1 MIRLSVTD
9 LESYRFWKDDE
20 DATPEDMI
28 RRLRRLD
35 PPTDQMEAGR
45 AFAKVMEHADPR
57 HELTVAECDGWTF
70 RFDGDWDLSL
80 PDLRELKVEQ
90 VFQTPSGPVTLVGKV
105 DGTVGVV
112 VRDQKLTQRW
122 DAEKY
127 LDSLQW
133 RAYLLMLAAT
143 AFIYDVF
150 VGRYRGR
157 EVTVTEYHPLL
168 FYAYPEMRQDV
179 ERAVCELAA
188 FVARYLPDLVL
199 RDAA

>member
-9 LESYRFWKDDE
+9 LESFRYYQDE
-20 DATPEDMI
+20 DEATLEDMI

-45 AFAKVMEHADPR
+45 AFAKLMEHAGPALD
-57 HELTVAECDGWTF
+57 VECVDGWTF

-90 VFQTPSGPVTLVGKV
+90 VFQTPSGPVTLVGMV
-105 DGTVGVV
+105 DGTTGRV
-112 VRDQKLTQRW
+112 VRDAKLTQRW
-122 DAEKY
+122 DAERY

-133 RAYLLMLAAT
+133 RSYLLMLEAPT
-143 AFIYDVF
+143 FIYDVF
-150 VGRYRGR
+150 VGRYKGK
-157 EVTVTEYHPLL
+157 EVTVTEYHPMT
-168 FYAYPEMRQDV
+168 FYAYPNMRQDV

-188 FVARYLPDLVL
+188 FVARHLPDRV
-199 RDAA
+199 AA